1 MEIEKNKRMSDDDD
15 VKANLKKFK
24 PKKPKIT
31 VPAEFLD
38 NAKSYEDK
46 LMLVKFLSEKEKNRV
61 VLIFKK
67 MISQGIQEAKIKK
80 GLK

>member
-1 MEIEKNKRMSDDDD
+1 MSDDNDD

-24 PKKPKIT
+24 KKKLT
-31 VPAEFLD
+31 VPEEFLD

-46 LMLVKFLSEKEKNRV
+46 LVVVKLLTEKEKQRV
-61 VLIFKK
+61 VLMFKK
-67 MISQGIQEAKIKK
+67 MIAQGIQEANKKK